1 MPHLPAG
8 VLRLSGQPGSPG
20 PHRGATRLS
29 LQHQND
35 KIFSRSANAGPATHA
50 GQAIPGSTL
59 PFQEST
65 MYPASPRICS
75 SSASR
80 RRSPSLS
87 RQLASLAAGAVLGL
101 AVAPLAHAEDDGP
114 EIILRYGESGQHYER
129 SGIGFRF
136 SPVWSDDWGNWKATL
151 RPELELSQMHYSG
164 SKNGPNDLTQ
174 GGAIAVFRVHYGSA
188 AIRPY
193 FEAGLGAG
201 LFSQSKLGAKEFSTH
216 FQFSE
221 HLGAGLEFAKR
232 WYAGYQF
239 SHYSNADIE
248 LPNDGIDLHQIMV
261 GLRF

>member
-1 MPHLPAG
+1 MHHLPAG
-8 VLRLSGQPGSPG
+8 ALPSPGQPEDRAPRYGGTHTSP
-20 PHRGATRLS
+20 
-29 LQHQND
+29 QHQNN
-35 KIFSRSANAGPATHA
+35 KMSSGSTSSGPAM
-50 GQAIPGSTL
+50 PGSTI

-65 MYPASPRICS
+65 MHPAAPRVCS
-75 SSASR
+75 SSAPRNPSR
-80 RRSPSLS
+80 LS
-87 RQLASLAAGAVLGL
+87 RQLAALAAGAALGL
-101 AVAPLAHAEDDGP
+101 AFMPAAHADDDGP
-114 EIILRYGESGQHYER
+114 EIILRHGESGKHYER
-129 SGIGFRF
+129 SGVGFRF
-136 SPVWSDDWGNWKATL
+136 SPIWSDDWGSWKATL

-164 SKNGPNDLTQ
+164 GKGGPSDLTQ
-174 GGAIAVFRVHYGSA
+174 GGAIAVFRVHYGNA

-201 LFSQSKLGAKEFSTH
+201 LFSQSKLGDKEFSTH

-248 LPNDGIDLHQIMV
+248 LPNNGIDLHQIMV